1 MLFPDYESLMKEAI
15 SYYDDTDVIDSGY
28 DPNTSHRKRVL
39 HYINRAQEEIW
50 YYRPWPWRMAEYDF
64 SIGAPNV
71 GEASMPGNFS
81 NVGPNGLLL
90 DNQGRPWAEISYQ
103 DMVVLRKRSTRTQDQ
118 LFCIGD
124 DAKEWDSDFPAN
136 TGETGAYSG
145 YRKLMVPNTQQPF
158 NKLVGGGYEPL
169 FTLYYEMT
177 APLVDD
183 SVLQFPIG
191 IPNGFHHCLLLGTVA
206 KMQEAKGDGR
216 SIWRSDYVATLA
228 KLTAELEALQSRP
241 RQMPVT
247 IGGMW

>member
-1 MLFPDYESLMKEAI
+1 MKFADYDALAREAI
-15 SYYDDTDVIDSGY
+15 SYYDDTDVLDSGWTI
-28 DPNTSHRKRVL
+28 PTAHLKRVL

-50 YYRPWPWRMAEYDF
+50 YYRPWPWRMANYDF
-64 SIGAPNV
+64 VFTG
-71 GEASMPGNFS
+71 PGFSPLPENFS

-118 LFCIGD
+118 LFCIAD
-124 DAKEWDSDFPAN
+124 DSKAWDSDFPAASG
-136 TGETGAYSG
+136 TTGAYSA
-145 YRKLMVPNTQQPF
+145 YRKLIVPNTQQPF
-158 NKLVGGGYEPL
+158 NVVDGGGWAPL

-183 SVLQFPIG
+183 SLLQFPIG
-191 IPNGFHHCLLLGTVA
+191 IPNGFHHALLLGTVA